1 MLFSIYTLIAYVI
14 WITMFVVWMLGR
26 ISNKKTLRRPLWS
39 KYVFTTLLLYL
50 GYFFLFSPYFSRI
63 WPYHITPQNKFLGII
78 GVLLCLLGAGFAIW
92 ARFTLGKNWS
102 GIVATQKEG
111 HKLIKSGPYNIVRHP
126 IYLGFFISM
135 LGFALAVGT
144 IVAYMAVLLG
154 LTALLL
160 RIWIEEKLMNESF
173 FDYREYSC
181 KIKRLI
187 PFVW

>member
-1 MLFSIYTLIAYVI
+1 
-14 WITMFVVWMLGR
+14 MLGA
-26 ISNKKTLRRPLWS
+26 S
-39 KYVFTTLLLYL
+39 
-50 GYFFLFSPYFSRI
+50 
-63 WPYHITPQNKFLGII
+63 
-78 GVLLCLLGAGFAIW
+78 FAIW
-92 ARFTLGKNWS
+92 AGFTLGKNWS